1 MRICLLVVGIKNLLD
16 PVCCLLD
23 CFGFLYKV
31 GGFNSSIMFFEGTFS
46 MIPDADLLFEVYDY
60 CLDLQGCHDQ

>member
-1 MRICLLVVGIKNLLD
+1 MGICLLVVGIRNLLVM
-16 PVCCLLD
+16 VCCLLD

-31 GGFNSSIMFFEGTFS
+31 GGFNSSIMFLKGTFS

-60 CLDLQGCHDQ
+60 A